1 MVHALH
7 EIWRVLVGNGS
18 LVDLRPLSCQCP
30 IELVTPSGV
39 VHVGEAD
46 ATGMAADDDASDRA
60 IRGIVEQ
67 GRFVPREDMQF
78 DFDFY
83 WDSVQELTSF
93 IEANT
98 RMKHVRPSYA
108 DLEKVYREVSAGGR
122 EGARVRCRR
131 RTMLK
136 AYQKAMV
143 WTH

>member
-7 EIWRVLVGNGS
+7 GIWRVLAGNGT
-18 LVDLRPLSCQCP
+18 LVDLRPISCQCP
-30 IELVTPSGV
+30 IELVTPSVV

-60 IRGIVEQ
+60 IRDIVEQ
-67 GRFVPREDMQF
+67 GRFVLRGDTQF

-93 IEANT
+93 IEAST

-108 DLEKVYREVSAGGR
+108 ELEEVYRDVSAGGR
-122 EGARVRCRR
+122 EGVRLRCRR

-143 WTH
+143 RAR

>member
-7 EIWRVLVGNGS
+7 ETWRVLVGNGT

-60 IRGIVEQ
+60 IRNIVEQ
-67 GRFVPREDMQF
+67 GRFVPLGDTQF
-78 DFDFY
+78 DFDLY
-83 WDSVQELTSF
+83 WDSVQELRSF
-93 IEANT
+93 IEDSP
-98 RMKHVRPSYA
+98 RMKHVRPPYA
-108 DLEKVYREVSAGGR
+108 EMEAVYREVSAGGR
-122 EGARVRCRR
+122 EEVRVRCRR

>member
-7 EIWRVLVGNGS
+7 EIWRVLAGNGT

-30 IELVTPSGV
+30 IELVTPSGA

-60 IRGIVEQ
+60 IRDIVEQ
-67 GRFVPREDMQF
+67 GRFMPRGDTQF
-78 DFDFY
+78 DFDLY
-83 WDSVQELTSF
+83 WDSVRELRSF
-93 IEANT
+93 IEASP
-98 RMKHVRPSYA
+98 RMKHVRPPYTEMEA
-108 DLEKVYREVSAGGR
+108 VYREVSAGRR

-143 WTH
+143 WAH

>member
-7 EIWRVLVGNGS
+7 EIWRVLAGNGT

-30 IELVTPSGV
+30 LELVTPSGV
-39 VHVGEAD
+39 VHVGEVD
-46 ATGMAADDDASDRA
+46 GTGMVADDDASDRA
-60 IRGIVEQ
+60 IRDIVEQ
-67 GRFVPREDMQF
+67 ERFVPRGDTQF
-78 DFDFY
+78 DFNLY

-93 IEANT
+93 IEAST

-108 DLEKVYREVSAGGR
+108 ELEEVYSDVSAGRR

-143 WTH
+143 WAH

>member
-7 EIWRVLVGNGS
+7 EIWRVLAGNGT

-30 IELVTPSGV
+30 IELVTPSVV
-39 VHVGEAD
+39 VHVGEVD
-46 ATGMAADDDASDRA
+46 GTGMAADDDASDRA
-60 IRGIVEQ
+60 IRNIVEQ
-67 GRFVPREDMQF
+67 GRFVPRGDTQF
-78 DFDFY
+78 DFDLY
-83 WDSVQELTSF
+83 WDSIQELTSF
-93 IEANT
+93 IEAST

-108 DLEKVYREVSAGGR
+108 ELEEVYSNVSAGRR

-143 WTH
+143 WAH